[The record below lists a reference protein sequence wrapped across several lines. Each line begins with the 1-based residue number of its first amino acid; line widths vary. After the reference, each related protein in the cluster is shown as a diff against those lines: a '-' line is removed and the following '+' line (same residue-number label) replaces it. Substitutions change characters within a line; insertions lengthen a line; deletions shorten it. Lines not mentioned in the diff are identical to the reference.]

1 MMERIRSYRAQLYA
15 RVRSYWESKS
25 TPWITQLCGES
36 GMGKTTLAKSY
47 LEAFGG
53 QYFSF
58 RNLDTAFAPQI
69 FLHGCKQW
77 RDFFAEIGGTKNHP
91 VIFFDDMDDKND
103 KEEFLNA
110 LPTLDGKAYVV
121 LIVRA
126 KMELPFPSDVIQMT
140 GITVPM
146 LLAENKALEPLDA
159 LRTIAITDGIPELV
173 RRFDF
178 QKSFVEN
185 LPSLFTHDSAYLRY
199 AESELRRSFRTPE
212 TYNTLLYGMATGHNR
227 ISQLSEFSGFPQNK
241 CDKYLKALDKA
252 GLLETEQ
259 RKDTAGHIRTHYYP
273 KGGYWKT
280 WFRYV
285 FPSQGRYLRAQ
296 EGEALQQLADEI
308 DKIIVAEYFKKVCWN
323 WLEKNYHSCY
333 WDGLLKFDDPKQRDV
348 VVNSVRFDYVQ
359 ETKDHTIY
367 VKIWDNV
374 REGFPKEA
382 FQKIEAATTAVRP
395 FYENIYF
402 LFSAGRACNYVEEV
416 RNLETVSV
424 VNLKSLVGQKNKDVF
439 EKL

>member
-1 MMERIRSYRAQLYA
+1 MERIRSYRAQLYA
-15 RVRSYWESKS
+15 HVRSYWESKS
-25 TPWITQLCGES
+25 TPWITQLHGET
-36 GMGKTTLAKSY
+36 GMGKTTLAQSY

-58 RNLDTAFAPQI
+58 QNLDATFAPRI
-69 FLHGCKQW
+69 FLPGCKLW
-77 RDFFAEIGGTKNHP
+77 KDFFAEIGETKNRP
-91 VIFFDDMDDKND
+91 VIFFDDVDDKND
-103 KEEFLNA
+103 KEDFLNA
-110 LPTLDGKAYVV
+110 LLALTGKVYVV
-121 LIVRA
+121 LIVRTQ
-126 KMELPFPSDVIQMT
+126 MELPFPSNVIQMKA
-140 GITVPM
+140 ITVPM
-146 LLAENKALEPLDA
+146 LLAENKALEQLDA
-159 LRTIAITDGIPELV
+159 LRIIAITNGIPGLV
-173 RRFDF
+173 RLFDF
-178 QKSFVEN
+178 QKSFAEN
-185 LPSLFTHDSAYLRY
+185 LSPLFAHDSAYFCY
-199 AESELRRSFRTPE
+199 AESELRRNFRTPE
-212 TYNTLLYGMATGHNR
+212 TYNILLYGMATGYNR

-259 RKDTAGHIRTHYYP
+259 KKDAAGHIRTHYYP

-285 FPSQGRYLRAQ
+285 FPSQGRYLEVQ
-296 EGEALQQLADEI
+296 KEEALQQLVDEM
-308 DKIIVAEYFKKVCWN
+308 DKTIVVEYFKKVCWN

-333 WDGLLKFDDPKQRDV
+333 WDGFLKFDDPKQRDV
-348 VVNSVRFDYVQ
+348 MVNGVRFDYVQ

>member
-1 MMERIRSYRAQLYA
+1 MERIRSYRAQLYA
-15 RVRSYWESKS
+15 HVRSYWESKS
-25 TPWITQLCGES
+25 TPWITQLCGKS
-36 GMGKTTLAKSY
+36 GMGKTMLASSY
-47 LEAFGG
+47 LEQFSGR
-53 QYFSF
+53 YFSF
-58 RNLDTAFAPQI
+58 RNLDAAFSPQI
-69 FLHGCKQW
+69 FLPGCKQW
-77 RDFFAEIGGTKNHP
+77 KEFFTELGAAKNRP
-91 VIFFDDMDDKND
+91 VIFFDDVDDRND
-103 KEEFLNA
+103 KDEFWDA
-110 LPTLDGKAYVV
+110 LPALCGKAYVV
-121 LIVRA
+121 LIVRERV
-126 KMELPFPSDVIQMT
+126 ELLFPSDTLQMT
-140 GITVPM
+140 GVTVSM
-146 LLAENKALEPLDA
+146 LLSENTALDSLDA
-159 LRTIAITDGIPELV
+159 MRAVAITDGIPELV
-173 RRFDF
+173 RLFDF
-178 QKSFVEN
+178 QKSFAEN
-185 LPSLFTHDSAYLRY
+185 LSPLFAHDSAYFCY
-199 AESELRRSFRTPE
+199 AESELRRNFRTPE
-212 TYNTLLYGMATGHNR
+212 TYNILLYGMATGYNR

-259 RKDTAGHIRTHYYP
+259 KKDAAGHIRTHYYP

-285 FPSQGRYLRAQ
+285 FPSQGRYLEVQ
-296 EGEALQQLADEI
+296 KGEALQQLADEI
-308 DKIIVAEYFKKVCWN
+308 DRTIVAEYFRKVCWN
-323 WLEKNYHSCY
+323 WLEKNYHSRY
-333 WDGLLKFDDPKQRDV
+333 WDWLLKFDDPKQRGV
-348 VVNSVRFDYVQ
+348 VVNGIRFDYVQ

>member
-1 MMERIRSYRAQLYA
+1 MKRIEEYTKQLHA
-15 RVRSYWESKS
+15 SVSNYWMQKS
-25 TPWITQLCGES
+25 SLWITQLCGKS
-36 GMGKTTLAKSY
+36 GMGKTFLAQSY
-47 LEAFGG
+47 LEAYGG

-58 RNLDTAFAPQI
+58 RNLDAAFAPQI
-69 FLHGCKQW
+69 FRPGCKLW
-77 RDFFAEIGGTKNHP
+77 TEFFAEIGEAKNRP
-91 VIFFDDMDDKND
+91 VIFFDDVDDKND

-110 LPTLDGKAYVV
+110 LPLFAGKAYVV
-121 LIVRA
+121 LIVRTQ
-126 KMELPFPSDVIQMT
+126 MELPVPSNVIQMT
-140 GITVPM
+140 AITVPM
-146 LLAENKALEPLDA
+146 LLAENKALEQLDA
-159 LRTIAITDGIPELV
+159 LRIIAITNGIPGLV
-173 RRFDF
+173 WLFDF
-178 QKSFVEN
+178 QKSFAEN
-185 LPSLFTHDSAYLRY
+185 LSPLFAHDSAYFCY

-212 TYNTLLYGMATGHNR
+212 TYNILLYGMAAGHNR

-296 EGEALQQLADEI
+296 EGEVLQQLADEI
-308 DKIIVAEYFKKVCWN
+308 DRTVVAECFKKVCWN

-333 WDGLLKFDDPKQRDV
+333 WDGLLKFDDPKNRDV
-348 VVNSVRFDYVQ
+348 VVNRVHFDYVQ
-359 ETKDHTIY
+359 TTKDHTIY

-382 FQKIEAATTAVRP
+382 FQKIEAATASVRP
-395 FYENIYF
+395 FYDNFYF
-402 LFSAGRACNYVEEV
+402 LFSAGRACNYVEEL
-416 RNLETVSV
+416 RHLDTVAV
-424 VNLKSLVGQKNKDVF
+424 VDLKSLLGRKNEAAF
-439 EKL
+439 GET